1 MSEQS
6 RPPGEL
12 PELLSSRTAGS
23 AVLDGAST
31 GVGLGSSGFTGA
43 VKHTPA
49 GEVAFGH
56 GGRTNDVDKRV
67 HHAIPSDSGAK
78 SLRAMADQSRTG
90 KADSR
95 REDDDVGLFF
105 RMNKYL
111 FYCTHSTQWRCCAAV
126 CQYTVWGIVLARNPC
141 AGGNVVSYAVIALRI
156 RACPPARSPGLCCL
170 YSQHHSGATYI
181 S

>member
-1 MSEQS
+1 MSEES
-6 RPPGEL
+6 RPQGEL
-12 PELLSSRTAGS
+12 PELLSSRTAES

-49 GEVAFGH
+49 GEVAGGH

-67 HHAIPSDSGAK
+67 HHAMPSDSEAK

-111 FYCTHSTQWRCCAAV
+111 FYCTHSTHE
-126 CQYTVWGIVLARNPC
+126 T
-141 AGGNVVSYAVIALRI
+141 RI
-156 RACPPARSPGLCCL
+156 IR
-170 YSQHHSGATYI
+170 
-181 S
+181 